1 MAPDSPC
8 SKPVSLFHYHAYANA
23 FSGRFTR
30 PFEAQIDVQA
40 ASSLPAT
47 GGHGSTRVE
56 NFQFREFISFK
67 KGYTHVSGA
76 QQSEDSSNNTL
87 VTAAL
92 EGLNMLDILTAD
104 RIVARLY
111 SKHPKGSAEGNITMH
126 GSKFENLSICGRPV
140 NITLDLDLFEGIQT
154 YEQAQKAFLDPAS
167 DFRKIARE
175 PFQDGRVLEPQGD
188 NGVFLCSL
196 VKEMDV
202 DYPGVE
208 HCGHSLHVPGFGTV
222 YFAEVLITHGQRT
235 LTMLRF
241 ELGSTTSAKGSA
253 ISATTNG
260 KNYPPG
266 G

>member
-8 SKPVSLFHYHAYANA
+8 SEPVSLFHYHAYANA

-30 PFEAQIDVQA
+30 PFEEQIDVQA

-47 GGHGSTRVE
+47 GGHGCARVE
-56 NFQFREFISFK
+56 SFQFRQFISFK
-67 KGYTHVSGA
+67 KAYTHVSGA
-76 QQSEDSSNNTL
+76 HQSEDNSNNTL

-92 EGLNMLDILTAD
+92 EGLNMLDVLTAD

-111 SKHPKGSAEGNITMH
+111 SKHPKASAEGRITMH
-126 GSKFENLSICGRPV
+126 GSKFENLSICGHPV
-140 NITLDLDLFEGIQT
+140 NITLDLGLFEDIQT

-167 DFRKIARE
+167 NFRKIAEE
-175 PFQDGRVLEPQGD
+175 PFQDGQVVKPQGD

-196 VKEMDV
+196 VKHMDL

-208 HCGHSLHVPGFGTV
+208 RCGHSLYVPGFGTV

-241 ELGSTTSAKGSA
+241 ELGSTTSASGSA
-253 ISATTNG
+253 TSATSNG
-260 KNYPPG
+260 RTYPPTG
-266 G
+266 